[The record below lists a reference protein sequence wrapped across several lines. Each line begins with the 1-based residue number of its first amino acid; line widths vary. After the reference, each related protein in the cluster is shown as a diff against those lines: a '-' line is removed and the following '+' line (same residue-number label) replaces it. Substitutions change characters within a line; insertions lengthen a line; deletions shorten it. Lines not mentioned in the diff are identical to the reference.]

1 MQRRRRRRRSLD
13 GRYVS
18 TVSVPGLETDCF
30 YCFCVRFSP
39 SYYVLFLTVSISEPE
54 TLYLTVS
61 ADLRHCFSHLGLARV
76 SDANATL
83 AVVAHNACQQRVRLQ
98 HEPCQRES
106 LRGSYG
112 PTRARATH
120 TSSLATSKRST
131 RAPRPGGLDPP
142 PPGHHRRALSKAD
155 SKSWPLECR
164 NSQLERPTLTS
175 NVGRVVVGASAA
187 PAREP
192 RAAWV

>member
-1 MQRRRRRRRSLD
+1 MFGTFLAIGPDR
-13 GRYVS
+13 
-18 TVSVPGLETDCF
+18 TVSQSERNFSQLRT
-30 YCFCVRFSP
+30 RFKATQK
-39 SYYVLFLTVSISEPE
+39 LFVDRIFLQII
-54 TLYLTVS
+54 
-61 ADLRHCFSHLGLARV
+61 LARV

-175 NVGRVVVGASAA
+175 DVGRVVVGASAA